1 MVVKMVGQMLKKNLK
16 VTSIQVGNLSLNLK
30 VTKSK
35 VNSKSSPRQN
45 L

>member
-16 VTSIQVGNLSLNLK
+16 VTSIQVGNLSLNLGVK
-30 VTKSK
+30 RSK
-35 VNSKSSPRQN
+35 VNNKSSRRQN